1 MKKSST
7 RERTFIRTIIVFAVV
22 ACLFLATSVNLA
34 IIQLFKSDNYKAK
47 AEQNQLYDT
56 TVAAQRGVI
65 YDSKGIVLAQSASV
79 WKIYIQP
86 YKIPNE
92 EVKNVLCQRLS
103 EILDVSYDS
112 VKAKAD
118 QGDLKYLT
126 VKSQVEFETKE
137 QIVNLLKEKID
148 YSYTVK
154 NEEEGTSEI
163 INKSV
168 YFSSMVGIDP
178 DVKRYYPCGT
188 LASTIL
194 GFTSSDTEGL
204 FGVELRYDSV
214 LAGTPGRIITAQNGI
229 SDTMPVQFETV
240 YDAHQG
246 TSLVLTIDEV
256 IQRYLE
262 EGLKNLYETSD
273 GIGAYGVVMDVN
285 TGGILAMASMTDYD
299 PNSPYALTEAEQAAC
314 DAIENEDEKNN
325 KKYEFLYN
333 KWKNFIVGA
342 TYEPGSVFK
351 VVTACAGLEEGVIEP
366 DMNFHCSGNI
376 KVASETIRCHKRTG
390 HGMQTL
396 TQGLMNS
403 CNPFFIT
410 IGQKVGIARFY
421 EYFEAFGFTEK
432 TGIDLPSEIQPV
444 AGNTYHTLESMGIVE
459 LSSCSFGQSFE
470 VSPIQMI
477 TAISAVANGGYL
489 MQPYIVSEMRDSNG
503 NTVSKTTPT
512 VRRQVVSA
520 ETARTVSLMMEQVVA
535 SGTGKNAYVSGYR
548 VAGKTG
554 TSQKLGKIG
563 SYVASFAGFAPVDDA
578 QIAVLIICDEPQGQI
593 NGGQICAPVASMVIE
608 NTLEYLSVER
618 QYNEKEL
625 EKLNTTPP
633 NVINQAVKTAEST
646 LEDEGFTVKIVGSG
660 DKVVSQMPV
669 EGSTIPQNG
678 VVVLYTEENAERLT
692 TTVPDLTGMSISQAT
707 KYAAYAGLN
716 IKICGNSLNESEMIS
731 YNQSIQAEQEVEY
744 GRTISVYFKS
754 NENVSEIG

>member
-7 RERTFIRTIIVFAVV
+7 RERTFLRALIAFAVIS
-22 ACLFLATSVNLA
+22 ALFLATSVNLG
-34 IIQLFKSDNYKAK
+34 IIQLVKSDEYKLK

-65 YDSKGIVLAQSASV
+65 YDTKGIVLAQSASV
-79 WKIYIQP
+79 WKIYIEPHQ
-86 YKIPNE
+86 IPNE

-118 QGDLKYLT
+118 LSDKRYLT
-126 VKSQVEFETKE
+126 VKSQVEFATKE
-137 QIVNLLKEKID
+137 QVVNFLKEKVD
-148 YSYTVK
+148 YTETVK
-154 NEEEGTSEI
+154 NEDGTVGKVE
-163 INKSV
+163 KTV

-194 GFTSSDTEGL
+194 GFTSSDAEGL
-204 FGVELRYDSV
+204 FGIELRYDSI
-214 LAGTPGRIITAQNGI
+214 LAGTPGRIITAQNGV

-262 EGLKNLYETSD
+262 DGLRNLYETSN

-299 PNSPYALTEAEQAAC
+299 PNSPYALTEEEQAVC
-314 DAIENEDEKNN
+314 DTIENEDEKNN
-325 KKYEFLYN
+325 KKYEFLYK

-366 DMNFHCSGNI
+366 DMNFYCSGNI

-390 HGMQTL
+390 HGSQTL

-410 IGQKVGIARFY
+410 IGQKVGIAKFY

-503 NTVSKTTPT
+503 NTISKTNPT
-512 VRRQVVSA
+512 VRRQVVSSVTA
-520 ETARTVSLMMEQVVA
+520 ERVAMMMEQVVEN
-535 SGTGKNAYVSGYR
+535 GTGKNAYVSGYR

-554 TSQKLGKIG
+554 TSQKLGKVG

-608 NTLEYLSVER
+608 NALEYLSVER
-618 QYNEKEL
+618 QYSEEEL

-633 NVINQAVKTAEST
+633 NVINQSVQTATST
-646 LEDEGFTVKIVGSG
+646 LKDGGFTVKIVGEG

-692 TTVPDLTGMSISQAT
+692 TTVPDLTGMTISQAT

-731 YNQSIQAEQEVEY
+731 YNQSLPAEQVVEY